1 MGTTLTGTTP
11 QDTYDSLIKVTDNGP
26 ISGTAK
32 YLSDGL
38 GNDSAL
44 ALSTTAVGI
53 GTASPTEF
61 VQISKSQS
69 ATTRL
74 LITNSNTGGGTL
86 TRAAMRVTANDRI
99 GEMVALNGDSIY
111 VGSSSN
117 HNVIL
122 MANGG
127 SVLTATPA
135 GDVGIGT
142 STPAYK
148 LSVSGKLGVGAS
160 FNSVLAVATF
170 DKATAVNTFTTAS
183 NYLQIGAGENAASS
197 TRLIGFGYSIT
208 ANTNQPAYIGYIE
221 TSNTDETKGD
231 LIFGTRDVT
240 TDTTPTERVRILSSG
255 GITFNG
261 DTAAANALDDYEE
274 GTWTP
279 TLATDGTNFTSVTYD
294 ASNTTGKYTK
304 IGNTVYFNGLVR
316 TTAVTVGSASGNV
329 VIGGLPFSAAVSSIR
344 SAISLSEAGRFGAWT
359 TSPSSAGVDTLNI
372 TLMKLASLG
381 GAESALAVADVDT
394 GSSKNF
400 LQFAGFY
407 QV

>member
-26 ISGTAK
+26 ISATGK
-32 YLSDGL
+32 FLSDGL

-44 ALSTTAVGI
+44 ALSTSNVGI
-53 GTASPTEF
+53 GTNNPLHKLDTRGILSVFNAALDGITAPTLYLGHPSFTTTYLNKISTSVSAAPNSQVMQFSVANGASTYAD
-61 VQISKSQS
+61 VM
-69 ATTRL
+69 T
-74 LITNSNTGGGTL
+74 
-86 TRAAMRVTANDRI
+86 
-99 GEMVALNGDSIY
+99 LNG
-111 VGSSSN
+111 
-117 HNVIL
+117 
-122 MANGG
+122 
-127 SVLTATPA
+127 A
-135 GDVGIGT
+135 GNVGIGT
-142 STPAYK
+142 SSPDSK
-148 LSVSGKLGVGAS
+148 LSVAGSSDGVLGLGSPTTAGGSGEGAGISS
-160 FNSVLAVATF
+160 FNNNF
-170 DKATAVNTFTTAS
+170 TAIQPLFIRGSEVIFRN
-183 NYLQIGAGENAASS
+183 SS
-197 TRLIGFGYSIT
+197 AELFRIT
-208 ANTNQPAYIGYIE
+208 PNG
-221 TSNTDETKGD
+221 
-231 LIFGTRDVT
+231 V
-240 TDTTPTERVRILSSG
+240 
-255 GITFNG
+255 TFNG

-344 SAISLSEAGRFGAWT
+344 SAISLSEAGRYGDWT

-381 GAESALAVADVDT
+381 GSESALAVADVDT